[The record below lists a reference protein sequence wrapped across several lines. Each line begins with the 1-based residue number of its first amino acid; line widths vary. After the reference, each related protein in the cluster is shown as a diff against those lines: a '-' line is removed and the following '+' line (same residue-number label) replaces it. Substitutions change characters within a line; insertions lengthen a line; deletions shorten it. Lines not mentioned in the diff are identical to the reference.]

1 VEIPSKLTALFWRT
15 SFYGAL
21 TEGGVGTLYR
31 GLVEAFVNLGHK
43 TIFASGGPMNLP
55 SETEFHLIE
64 YLKLLRNFPEVLN
77 FPYNETSLKQMM
89 KIVEKSNPDFFYLH
103 HHDFHYAGAK
113 LKEKT
118 GLPFILHFDSIEYW
132 VKKNWGKL
140 YFGNL
145 LKWCEQIEVAQAD
158 AIIVISEVL
167 KQQACEFY
175 SIPPEKVFV
184 SPNGV
189 NVNTF
194 RPDIDSTEIKQKYGL
209 EGKYVIGYSG
219 SFNEYHGID
228 LLAQAAKSLLTEIP
242 NSRIL
247 MVGDGALRDKVEDI
261 LSKDG
266 IQDKVIITGLIPL
279 NQVPFHL
286 AACDVL
292 VSPIKHNHNDE
303 FFGSPIKNFEYKAM
317 GKPIVA
323 TDLGQLKTLFQEKHN
338 ALILEHNSYE
348 SIIDRIL
355 ELYRN
360 PDLAQRIALQA
371 RQDAVEKH
379 SWERNVEKVIDLYKM
394 IIDQKID
401 K

>member
-1 VEIPSKLTALFWRT
+1 VEIQGKLTALFWRT

-31 GLVEAFVNLGHK
+31 GLVEAFVNKGHK

-55 SETEFHLIE
+55 KETEFHLIE
-64 YLKLLRNFPEVLN
+64 YSKLLRNFPEVLN
-77 FPYNETSLKQMM
+77 FPYNEKSLKIMM
-89 KIVEKSNPDFFYLH
+89 KIIEESHPDFFYLH
-103 HHDFHYAGAK
+103 HHDFHFAGAK

-145 LKWCEQIEVAQAD
+145 LKWCEQIEVAEAD

-167 KQQACEFY
+167 KKQACEFY
-175 SIPPEKVFV
+175 SIPPDKVFI

-189 NVNTF
+189 NTNVF
-194 RPDIDSTEIKQKYGL
+194 KPDINGEEIRRKYGL

-228 LLAQAAKSLLTEIP
+228 LLAMASKKLLEEIP

-247 MVGDGALRDKVEDI
+247 MIGDGALRDKVESI
-261 LSKDG
+261 LKNDG
-266 IQDKVIITGLIPL
+266 VRDKVIITGLIPL
-279 NQVPFHL
+279 NQVPIHL
-286 AACDVL
+286 SVCDVL
-292 VSPIKHNHNDE
+292 VSPIKHKHNDE

-323 TDLGQLKTLFQEKHN
+323 TNLGQLSSIFQEKHN
-338 ALILEHNSYE
+338 ALILEHDQYE
-348 SIIDRIL
+348 SIIARIL
-355 ELYRN
+355 ELYKN
-360 PDLAQRIALQA
+360 PDLACKIAANA
-371 RQDAVEKH
+371 RLDAVEKH
-379 SWERNVEKVIDLYKM
+379 SWERNVENIIKLFRM
-394 IIDQKID
+394 IKG
-401 K
+401 KNK